1 MKNRLNEVLK
11 EQGRSKSWLANEL
24 NMNRSTIYKYCSN
37 DLQPNIFL
45 LKKLAKLLGVTMEYL
60 VD

>member
-1 MKNRLNEVLK
+1 MKNRLNKVLK

-24 NMNRSTIYKYCSN
+24 GMNRSTIYKYCSN

-45 LKKLAKLLGVTMEYL
+45 LKKLSKLLGISMEDL
-60 VD
+60 VE

>member
-24 NMNRSTIYKYCSN
+24 NMNRSTIYKYCTN

-45 LKKLAKLLGVTMEYL
+45 LKKIAKLLNMTMEDL
-60 VD
+60 IN